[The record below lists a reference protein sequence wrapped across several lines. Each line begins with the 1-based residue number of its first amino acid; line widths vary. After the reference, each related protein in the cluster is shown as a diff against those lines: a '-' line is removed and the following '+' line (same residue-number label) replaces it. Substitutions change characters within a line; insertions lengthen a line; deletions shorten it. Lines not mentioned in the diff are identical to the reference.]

1 MKNPSDLLKR
11 INILAVDDM
20 EAILG
25 LVKGCL
31 RNLGASNVDTAMNGE
46 AAWQMLK
53 QKRYHMI
60 ICDWDMPKMSGL
72 ELLHNIRSSETYRDL
87 PFLLLTA
94 TVDKKQVIS
103 AIEAGV
109 NDYLSKPFKPKE
121 LEFRVIKLLR
131 KVKLDS
137 F

>member
-1 MKNPSDLLKR
+1 MKNSTDLIKH

-25 LVKGCL
+25 VVKGCL
-31 RNLGASNVDTAMNGE
+31 RNLGAANVDTAMNGE
-46 AAWQMLK
+46 AAWQLLK
-53 QKRYHMI
+53 QKRYQMI

-72 ELLHNIRSSETYRDL
+72 TLLKNIRGSTTYKDL

-94 TVDKKQVIS
+94 TVDKEHVMR
-103 AIEAGV
+103 AVEAGV
-109 NDYLSKPFKPKE
+109 SDYLSKPFKPKE

-131 KVKLDS
+131 KVNI
-137 F
+137 